1 MSCARRTPWGFCELG
16 ALRPGRIGIMRPRY
30 DMSADRAPVGI
41 GGPDAIAISVP
52 AETLRCNE
60 TGDYLQ

>member
-1 MSCARRTPWGFCELG
+1 
-16 ALRPGRIGIMRPRY
+16 MRPRY